1 MIISLKA
8 EGRKGME
15 EKKITILNDDA
26 IESGE
31 RIKLHVTYNNNLTLK
46 ELSEVLNLTNKAIND
61 VNREKGINNV
71 IIGREYAP
79 EVSGIESGSIIL
91 YIVLQFVTP
100 VALSV
105 LASFIY
111 DRLTTNKKKDNKQ
124 LSEDYYPISI
134 NVNGSNNSIDIH
146 IEK

>member
-1 MIISLKA
+1 
-8 EGRKGME
+8 ME
-15 EKKITILNDDA
+15 EKKITILSDDT

-31 RIKLHVTYNNNLTLK
+31 QIKLRFTYSNNLTLK
-46 ELSEVLNLTNKAIND
+46 EFSEVLDLTNKAIND
-61 VNREKGINNV
+61 VNRGKGINNI
-71 IIGREYAP
+71 IIGRDYAP
-79 EVSGIESGSIIL
+79 EVHGVESGSIIL

-105 LASFIY
+105 LANFIY
-111 DRLTTNKKKDNKQ
+111 DRLTRKNRKNDNKE
-124 LSEDYYPISI
+124 LSEEYYPISI